1 MSQPKRDGIGNIL
14 LVAVSVCLVCS
25 ILVSGAAVAL
35 KPVQKANRVL
45 DQKKNVL
52 IAAGVLAEGATEDA
66 AGRGVEALF
75 ADFETRVVDLRTG
88 RYAEDVDAQGFDQ
101 LRTAADPSRST
112 ALATGEDPATIKRLE
127 HYGLVY
133 LKRDESGAI
142 ETAVL
147 PIRGYG
153 LWGTLYGYLALD
165 SDLETVAGIG
175 FYQHQETPGLGG
187 EVENPRWKAQWAG
200 VSLFGD
206 DGAPA
211 VALVKGKAPEG
222 SDARS
227 HQVDALSGATM
238 TSRGVQNLVNFW
250 VGERGYGTWLE
261 NMRGGRV

>member
-1 MSQPKRDGIGNIL
+1 MSASGEGLGRIL
-14 LVAVSVCLVCS
+14 TVALGLCLVCS
-25 ILVSGAAVAL
+25 VVVSTAAVVL
-35 KPVQKANRVL
+35 KPAQQANKTL
-45 DQKKNVL
+45 DLKRNIL
-52 IAAGVLAEGATEDA
+52 MAAGLLDPALS
-66 AGRGVEALF
+66 VEEQF
-75 ADFETRVVDLRTG
+75 EQVETRVVSLDEG
-88 RYAEDVDAQGFDQ
+88 RFVEGVDPASFDQ
-101 LRTAADPSRST
+101 REAAKDPAQSRAIPGDADPAKLVRR
-112 ALATGEDPATIKRLE
+112 EDQA
-127 HYGLVY
+127 LVY
-133 LKRDESGAI
+133 LVRDQQGGLDKI
-142 ETAVL
+142 IL

-175 FYQHQETPGLGG
+175 FYQHKETPGLGG

-206 DGAPA
+206 DGSPA

-222 SDARS
+222 SSARG

-261 NMRGGRV
+261 NLRGGRV